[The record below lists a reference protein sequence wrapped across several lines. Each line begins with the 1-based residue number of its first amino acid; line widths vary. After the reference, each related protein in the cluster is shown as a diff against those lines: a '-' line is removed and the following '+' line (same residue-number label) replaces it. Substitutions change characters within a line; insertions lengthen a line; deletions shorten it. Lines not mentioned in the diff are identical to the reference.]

1 MKRKEYK
8 LLVEGW
14 KNYLNENSSHNSGV
28 IVEAYPMG
36 KNRSRPQ
43 KIDDY
48 EYFKSLIDLDSV
60 EFEPFDDPEGLS
72 WGCFVLKLNTNLP
85 HYRSKSGDAHDIE
98 LDILDRDDLDDLAE
112 NKTSDSDFELNIR
125 NYFKENAS
133 GLIFKK
139 IYKKLTPGRST
150 TSNLHGM
157 RKVMTHHKETII
169 QKLNNDIIK
178 AIEKKYTKSLSDI
191 ILDFLNRG

>member
-14 KNYLNENSSHNSGV
+14 KNYLNKNSNNDSDV

-60 EFEPFDDPEGLS
+60 EFAPLDDPEGFS
-72 WGCFVLKLNTNLP
+72 WGCFDLKLNTNLP
-85 HYRSKSGDAHDIE
+85 HDRSKSGDAHDIE
-98 LDILDRDDLDDLAE
+98 LDILDRDDLDELVE
-112 NKTSDSDFELNIR
+112 NKTDDSDFELNIR
-125 NYFKENAS
+125 NYFEKNAS
-133 GLIFKK
+133 EFVFKAV
-139 IYKKLTPGRST
+139 YKKLTPGPST
-150 TSNLHGM
+150 KSNLRGM
-157 RKVMTHHKETII
+157 IKVMAHHKETII
-169 QKLNNDIIK
+169 QKLNKDLIG
-178 AIEKKYTKSLSDI
+178 AIEKKYTRSLSDI
-191 ILDFLNRG
+191 ILDFLNRE